1 MLVKFR
7 QKVLAWLRASD
18 DYDENGN
25 SLYANQCV
33 EDYPMSTST
42 MAASSKTVNKWPPKN
57 KRSSLGSAMPKV
69 MESEDD
75 ISSSFRSRGIFLK
88 IISGQGGVVV
98 EARQFDDR
106 NGEWHT
112 AVHVIPE
119 SDNLAESIAH
129 IITMQSLRG

>member
-33 EDYPMSTST
+33 E
-42 MAASSKTVNKWPPKN
+42 WPPKN

-112 AVHVIPE
+112 AVHVSPE
-119 SDNLAESIAH
+119 SDNLAESIAN
-129 IITMQSLRG
+129 IITMQSLRS